1 VWAFDAVTQAP
12 RVAYIMGF
20 GRSGSTVLDAVLG
33 YHPAVCGVGELSNL
47 VSYGWL
53 NGGVCS
59 CGARGDVC
67 GFWTGVRQEWSGRI
81 GDQQVLEYPS
91 LQRTFESQGSW
102 PRLARE
108 GVRRSRAFGA
118 YAASTR
124 ELFNSIRA
132 VSGRPVVVDSSKSPM
147 RAHALALTGTLDL
160 RVIHLVRDA
169 RAVAWSLRKAYRK
182 DERAGIQK
190 DFHPR
195 PALRTA
201 LLWLLVNM
209 QAMWVNRRLCGGA
222 ALAVRY
228 EDLATK
234 PRAVLKELGAM
245 LEIDLDELGAAVEQ
259 RAQITFA
266 HSIAGNRLRMRRTF
280 DLQFDSEW
288 VEHLSE
294 RDKMIVW
301 ATTGWLLRRFGYAQR

>member
-1 VWAFDAVTQAP
+1 
-12 RVAYIMGF
+12 MGF

-33 YHPAVCGVGELSNL
+33 NHPAICGVGELANL

-53 NGGVCS
+53 NGEFCS
-59 CGARGDVC
+59 CGDRGNVC
-67 GFWTGVRQEWSGRI
+67 RFWTDVRREWCGRV
-81 GDQQVLEYPS
+81 GNQQIIEYPS
-91 LQRTFESQGSW
+91 LQRVFESRGSW

-108 GVRRSRAFGA
+108 GIRRSRRFGT
-118 YAASTR
+118 YAVSTR
-124 ELFNSIRA
+124 ALFDSIRA

-182 DERAGIQK
+182 DDRAGIQK
-190 DFHPR
+190 DFRPR
-195 PALRTA
+195 LALRTA
-201 LLWLLVNM
+201 LLWLFVNM
-209 QAMWVNRRLCGGA
+209 QAMWVNRQLFRGR
-222 ALAVRY
+222 ALTVRY
-228 EDLATK
+228 EELATR
-234 PRAVLKELGAM
+234 PRAVLKELGVM

-266 HSIAGNRLRMRRTF
+266 HSIAGNRLRMRRRF
-280 DLQFDSEW
+280 DLRFDSEW

-301 ATTGWLLRRFGYAQR
+301 TVTGWLMRRFGYAER